1 MILDHIAVNYGTY
14 AMSQAFLRVLKVGD
28 KFQLCNTTYE
38 VLKSKQ
44 GKTTIQ
50 YNGRKLTFGE
60 GHTTFLTNEERGIK
74 TYTKQR
80 AWISKSTKGNKGLPI
95 INNIIRD
102 IEGQICMV
110 LHTYAPFREDN
121 GFLKVLNRL
130 TELNS

>member
-14 AMSQAFLRVLKVGD
+14 AMSQAFLRVLEVGD

-44 GKTTIQ
+44 GQTTIQ
-50 YNGRKLTFGE
+50 YNGKKLIFGE
-60 GHTTFLTNEERGIK
+60 GNMTFLTNQERGIK

-80 AWISKSTKGNKGLPI
+80 AWISKRTKGNKGLPI

-110 LHTYAPFREDN
+110 LQTYAPFREDN
-121 GFLKVLNRL
+121 GFLKILNRL